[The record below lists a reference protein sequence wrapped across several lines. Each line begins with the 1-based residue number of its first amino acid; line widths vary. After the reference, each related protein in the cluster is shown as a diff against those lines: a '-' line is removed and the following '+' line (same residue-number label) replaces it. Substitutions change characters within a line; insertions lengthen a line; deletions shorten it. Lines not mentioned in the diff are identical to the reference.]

1 MENKSRKIHRSLL
14 TLVMNIV
21 IIFVCVLL
29 VLVGSVAFSSLR
41 DAFSPWYTE
50 DSMYYSL
57 DDGSF
62 YRMVEGYHMN
72 VQEGV
77 EGNRTMQEYYGVAK
91 YYQAASMY
99 KAFLEIGDE
108 ERAARELERMEE
120 TRKEMGEWIVAE
132 QEMKEQL
139 GLE

>member
-1 MENKSRKIHRSLL
+1 MDNKSRQTRRSLL
-14 TLVMNIV
+14 TLVMNVV
-21 IIFVCVLL
+21 IIFLCVLL

-41 DAFSPWYTE
+41 DAFLPWCTE
-50 DSMYYSL
+50 DSMYYRL

-72 VQEGV
+72 VQEGF

-99 KAFLEIGDE
+99 KAFLESGDE
-108 ERAARELERMEE
+108 ERAVRELERMEDA
-120 TRKEMGEWIVAE
+120 RKEMGDWIVAE
-132 QEMKEQL
+132 REMKEQL